1 MIMAKKEISKGDKN
15 IIAVEEALTKTEKFF
30 EKNQKIILYIVGGIA
45 VVVLGYF
52 GFKKL
57 YLEPKE
63 REAQEQIWVAQRYFE
78 QDSLDKAIKGDGNN
92 LGFEDIVSDYG
103 RTKTGNLAKY
113 YLGMCYLKKGNFQ
126 DAIDQLKSFDGD
138 GEIVG
143 PLATGAIGD
152 AYMELGEVENGI
164 DYYLKAADQRN
175 NDFTSTLFLFKA
187 GFAYEDLGKFDKA
200 IDVYKKIQKE
210 HYKSYEAR
218 DIEKY
223 ISRCENMIKK

>member
-1 MIMAKKEISKGDKN
+1 MAKNKEISKGDKS
-15 IIAVEEALTKTEKFF
+15 IIAVEEALTKTERFF
-30 EKNQKIILYIVGGIA
+30 EKNQKIILIVVGSIV

-52 GFKKL
+52 GYKKL
-57 YLEPKE
+57 YIEPKE
-63 REAQEQIWVAQRYFE
+63 NEAQEQIWVAQRYFE
-78 QDSLDKAIKGDGNN
+78 QDSIDKAINGDGNN
-92 LGFEDIVSDYG
+92 LGFLDIADDYG
-103 RTKTGNLAKY
+103 MTKSGNLAKY
-113 YLGMCYLKKGNFQ
+113 YLGICYLKKGNFQ
-126 DAIDQLKSFDGD
+126 DAIDQLKSFDGE

-152 AYMELGEVENGI
+152 AYMELGNIEQGV

-187 GFAYEDLGKFDKA
+187 GFAYEDLGQYDKA
-200 IDVYKKIQKE
+200 LEVYKKIQKE

>member
-1 MIMAKKEISKGDKN
+1 MAKNKEVSKGDKS

-30 EKNQKIILYIVGGIA
+30 EKNQKILLIVVGSIV

-63 REAQEQIWVAQRYFE
+63 KEAQEQIWVAQRYFE

-92 LGFEDIVSDYG
+92 LGFADIVDDYG
-103 RTKTGNLAKY
+103 MTKSGNLAKY

-126 DAIDQLKSFDGD
+126 DAIDQLKSFDGE

-143 PLATGAIGD
+143 PMAKGAIGD
-152 AYMELGEVENGI
+152 AYMELGDADKAV
-164 DYYLKAADQRN
+164 DYYIDAAKMKSN
-175 NDFTSTLFLFKA
+175 EFTSTMFLFKA
-187 GFAYEDLGKFDKA
+187 GFAYEDLGKYDKA
-200 IDVYKKIQKE
+200 LEVYKKIQKD
-210 HYKSYEAR
+210 YFKSYEAR